1 MSQVRFWF
9 LLVMSCCA
17 DNAWGGTDVTNIVH
31 EYDQG
36 STRLTL
42 ELNGPFRYKTFSLK
56 NPERLVIDFLD
67 TNLETR
73 LPGIDSTGSII
84 SAIRSGQRSNGSLRL
99 VLDLSSP
106 ATSNIFMGGIGD
118 AEAHSLAIYL
128 HLEPYVIVIDPGHGG
143 KDPGAIGYGGVTE
156 KDIVLDVS
164 NRVARLINQ
173 QPGMRSILTRES
185 DYYPSLRNRVTTAR
199 QAQAKIFLSIHADSF
214 ERKSVRGISVYA
226 LSEGGASSEM
236 AAYLAQRENSADLAG
251 GVSLSGQDEF
261 IAEVMLD
268 MQLDWK
274 IQESRLLGKEM
285 LIQLGRVA
293 KLHNKNVAHA
303 GFVVLKAPAIPSVLI
318 ETGYI
323 TNTID
328 ARQLQRS
335 SYRQRL
341 SAAIFR
347 GIFSYCLKRPGCPLP
362 SMMETIYIVK
372 PGDSLSKIANRF
384 ESDVSTI
391 KRWNGLENSI
401 IVPKQQLVIPRKI
414 H

>member
-9 LLVMSCCA
+9 LLVILCCSGYA
-17 DNAWGGTDVTNIVH
+17 FAGVEITNIVH
-31 EYDQG
+31 DHYQG
-36 STRLTL
+36 GARLTV

-56 NPERLVIDFLD
+56 NPERQVIDFLD

-84 SAIRSGQRSNGSLRL
+84 SAIRSGPRSNGSLRL

-106 ATSNIFMGGIGD
+106 ATSNIFINGAGD
-118 AEAHSLAIYL
+118 TETHSLSIYL

-156 KDIVLDVS
+156 KDIVLDIS

-185 DYYPSLRNRVTTAR
+185 DYYPSLRNRVRTAR
-199 QAQAKIFLSIHADSF
+199 QAEANIFLSIHADAF
-214 ERKSVRGISVYA
+214 ERKSVRGVSVYA

-236 AAYLAQRENSADLAG
+236 AAYLAQRENAADLAG

-285 LIQLGRVA
+285 LIQLGRVTR
-293 KLHNKNVAHA
+293 LHNKNVSHA

-318 ETGYI
+318 EAGYI

-347 GIFSYCLKRPGCPLP
+347 GIFSYCLRRPGCPLP

-372 PGDSLSKIANRF
+372 SGDSLSKIANGF

-391 KRWNGLENSI
+391 KRWNGLENNI
-401 IVPKQQLVIPRKI
+401 IVPKQKLIIPRKL